1 MKELTKAEEQV
12 MKSLWKIKKGYLKE
26 IIEQF
31 PNPRPAY
38 TTIAT
43 VIGVL
48 VKKGVVGYKQYGNNR
63 EYYPLVK
70 KEKYF
75 AKHIKQIISNFFN
88 NSAPQF
94 ASFFTNETN
103 LSIEELE
110 ELKALID
117 DKIKHHKNNDQ

>member
-31 PNPRPAY
+31 PSPRPAY

-48 VKKGVVGYKQYGNNR
+48 VKKEIVGFKQNGNNR
-63 EYYPLVK
+63 EYFPLVK
-70 KEKYF
+70 KEIYF
-75 AKHIKQIISNFFN
+75 ARHIKQIIGNFFN

-94 ASFFTNETN
+94 ASFFANETD
-103 LSIEELE
+103 LSLEELE
-110 ELKALID
+110 EMKTLID
-117 DKIKHHKNNDQ
+117 DKIKSYKQNG